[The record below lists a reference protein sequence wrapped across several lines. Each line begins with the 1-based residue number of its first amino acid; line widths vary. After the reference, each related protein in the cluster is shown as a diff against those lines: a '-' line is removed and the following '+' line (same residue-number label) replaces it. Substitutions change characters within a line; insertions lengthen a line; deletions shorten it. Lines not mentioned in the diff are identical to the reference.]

1 MAEMLLIN
9 PGHRPKKRKT
19 KRASPAQR
27 AARAKFAAMARARR
41 KNPAKSVAARRRR
54 RSNPILSAVRSRT
67 RRRSNPIK
75 LGGMM
80 GGYMTMIQAAFVQGA
95 GAVAFDVAHGQIARF
110 LPDSLKRTPG
120 SVGVGDAVKAVITAA
135 LGKLLAKPTRG
146 LSLKAAQGSLTV
158 QAHGIIAS
166 MVPATLTLGYAAPG
180 RVIQGNSRVGPNVRS
195 GYVGAYTPPGATP
208 MLNAYTRPGAT
219 QLLSGSRG
227 SALAR
232 EGVTNFR

>member
-9 PGHRPKKRKT
+9 PRRRKAKRKG
-19 KRASPAQR
+19 ASPAQR

-54 RSNPILSAVRSRT
+54 KNPILSAVRTRA
-67 RRRSNPIK
+67 RRRSNPIRM
-75 LGGMM
+75 GGMM

-166 MVPATLTLGYAAPG
+166 MVPSTLALGYAAPG

-195 GYVGAYTPPGATP
+195 GYVGAYAPPGVTP

-227 SALAR
+227 SALQR
-232 EGVTNFR
+232 EGVTNYR

>member
-9 PGHRPKKRKT
+9 PRRRRKAKRKT
-19 KRASPAQR
+19 ASPAQR

-41 KNPAKSVAARRRR
+41 KNPAASVAARRRR
-54 RSNPILSAVRSRT
+54 KNPILSAVRSRT
-67 RRRSNPIK
+67 RRRSNPIRM
-75 LGGMM
+75 GGMM
-80 GGYMTMIQAAFVQGA
+80 SGYMGMIQAAFVQGA

-166 MVPATLTLGYAAPG
+166 MVPSTLALGYAAPG

-195 GYVGAYTPPGATP
+195 GYVGAYTPPGVTP

-232 EGVTNFR
+232 EGVTNYR